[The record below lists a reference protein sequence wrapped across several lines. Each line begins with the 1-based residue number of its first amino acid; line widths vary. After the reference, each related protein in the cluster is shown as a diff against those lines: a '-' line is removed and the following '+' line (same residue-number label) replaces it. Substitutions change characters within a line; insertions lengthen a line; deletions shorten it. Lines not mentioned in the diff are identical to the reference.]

1 MVASSHTSPKST
13 PSGSMLLSLLRRNSI
28 NPSGSSSATS
38 SRHEVIPILAYFS
51 MTPPMNSM
59 YEGVSSFTSGS
70 VSKPHQQRYLSGYSV
85 KSYQS
90 RQGEWGLL

>member
-1 MVASSHTSPKST
+1 M
-13 PSGSMLLSLLRRNSI
+13 SLLRRNSI

-38 SRHEVIPILAYFS
+38 SRHEVMPILAYFS